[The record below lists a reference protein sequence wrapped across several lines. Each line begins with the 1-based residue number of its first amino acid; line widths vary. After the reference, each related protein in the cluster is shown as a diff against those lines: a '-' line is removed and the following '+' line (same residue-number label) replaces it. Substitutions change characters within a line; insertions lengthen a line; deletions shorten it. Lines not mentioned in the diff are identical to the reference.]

1 MRKRTTMGALMNVY
15 RHKPFIK
22 LTSTQAIE
30 AFFSRY
36 PVKKYKKGHIL
47 ILAGERTDYAYYLV
61 EGKMKVYDVTYR
73 GDEITINTF
82 RPPAFFPIS
91 LILNESVTRYIY
103 EADTDITIQQ
113 APREA
118 AMSFLSEN
126 HDVVLDLLSY
136 LYATLDDVL
145 ERMVH
150 AIASSAKDRLIYCLV
165 MECREF
171 GELQADGTYSLAI
184 SEKEL
189 GARAG
194 LSRET
199 VNREAKILKITK
211 LIEVHHNY
219 IIILNI
225 KKLERYLDIH
235 SR

>member
-1 MRKRTTMGALMNVY
+1 MGVRMNEY

-22 LTSTQAIE
+22 FTSTQAIE
-30 AFFSRY
+30 AFFSSY

-47 ILAGERTDYAYYLV
+47 ILAGENTDYAYYLV
-61 EGKMKVYDVTYR
+61 EGKMKIYDVTYR
-73 GDEITINTF
+73 GDEIIINTF

-91 LILNESVTRYIY
+91 LIINESVTRYIY

-118 AMSFLSEN
+118 AAYFLDK
-126 HDVVLDLLSY
+126 HPDVVFDLLSY
-136 LYATLDDVL
+136 LYTTLDEVL
-145 ERMVH
+145 ERLVH

-165 MECREF
+165 TECREY
-171 GELQADGTYSLAI
+171 GELQPDGTYILAV

-199 VNREAKILKITK
+199 VSREAKILKITK

-219 IIILNI
+219 MIIINI

-235 SR
+235 RA